1 MDRSCWFLLCSQYQT
16 DCAQLCCQQSSSPY
30 ASKLWNSWL
39 CCGCL
44 VFIRIQ
50 KTVRKVHGRSIHWRL
65 LSMLSS
71 GSPKPEIA
79 GGWEHVLRNCCAL
92 FVLFSIALGLCCWLL
107 LETKQAMIWWCKCSI
122 PARCHRW
129 CLTSDT
135 LRVMQSSIGICRYA
149 AFLPW
154 WYRESSRDMD
164 WDDVICLCKAKWY
177 ICQVIPPSGKLL
189 TLLFLAYQ
197 LLLQWWWWWQQL
209 DRKAS
214 NNSFL
219 PIITKHKA
227 KSRLKPVLVWLCS
240 LYKCVRWFS
249 YGFQFRTFHIELS
262 RTNLSDLLMWTCVY
276 TFVSYQWFAAQR

>member
-1 MDRSCWFLLCSQYQT
+1 MGMDRSCWFLLCSQYQT

-107 LETKQAMIWWCKCSI
+107 LETKQAMTWWGKCSI

-129 CLTSDT
+129 CLMSD
-135 LRVMQSSIGICRYA
+135 A
-149 AFLPW
+149 AFHRHL
-154 WYRESSRDMD
+154 
-164 WDDVICLCKAKWY
+164 
-177 ICQVIPPSGKLL
+177 QVCSIPSMVVQRK
-189 TLLFLAYQ
+189 
-197 LLLQWWWWWQQL
+197 QQRYGL
-209 DRKAS
+209 
-214 NNSFL
+214 
-219 PIITKHKA
+219 
-227 KSRLKPVLVWLCS
+227 
-240 LYKCVRWFS
+240 RWC
-249 YGFQFRTFHIELS
+249 
-262 RTNLSDLLMWTCVY
+262 DLLMQSKMVY
-276 TFVSYQWFAAQR
+276 LPGYSSKWKIIDLAFSGIPATVTVMMMVTATRQKGQQ

>member
-1 MDRSCWFLLCSQYQT
+1 MSWGTAVLCLSCSQLPLASVV
-16 DCAQLCCQQSSSPY
+16 DCSWKQSKQWFGEANAPY
-30 ASKLWNSWL
+30 LQGVIDDALW
-39 CCGCL
+39 
-44 VFIRIQ
+44 
-50 KTVRKVHGRSIHWRL
+50 
-65 LSMLSS
+65 
-71 GSPKPEIA
+71 
-79 GGWEHVLRNCCAL
+79 
-92 FVLFSIALGLCCWLL
+92 
-107 LETKQAMIWWCKCSI
+107 
-122 PARCHRW
+122 
-129 CLTSDT
+129 
-135 LRVMQSSIGICRYA
+135 VMQSSIGICRYA

-154 WYRESSRDMD
+154 WYRESSRDTD

-197 LLLQWWWWWQQL
+197 LLLQWWWWWQQP

-249 YGFQFRTFHIELS
+249 YGFQFRTFHTELS